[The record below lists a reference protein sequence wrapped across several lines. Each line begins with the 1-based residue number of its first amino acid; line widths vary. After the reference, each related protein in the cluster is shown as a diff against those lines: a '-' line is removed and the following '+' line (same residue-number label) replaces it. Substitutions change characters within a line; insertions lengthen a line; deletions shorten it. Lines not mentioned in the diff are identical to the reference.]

1 MKRNKKI
8 GKVLD
13 FIEYISKNMEREDLI
28 LLYKIN
34 NITKERVDL
43 FYDFTY
49 SLNDL
54 VFKTYMGDDITVGD
68 DKNKHF
74 NWCWDKVLE
83 SFKNE
88 GIYFLSTK
96 ELYNYF
102 LMFYQESS
110 YEEKNKTPLN
120 GNKLNN
126 FWESLF
132 SFNKVKTMSEYES
145 LLELYKIFNKSF
157 MVN

>member
-74 NWCWDKVLE
+74 NWCWGKVLE

-102 LMFYQESS
+102 LTFY
-110 YEEKNKTPLN
+110 PLIMA
-120 GNKLNN
+120 
-126 FWESLF
+126 
-132 SFNKVKTMSEYES
+132 T
-145 LLELYKIFNKSF
+145 
-157 MVN
+157 

>member
-54 VFKTYMGDDITVGD
+54 IFTTYMGDDITIGD

-74 NWCWDKVLE
+74 NWCWSKVLE
-83 SFKNE
+83 SFKKE
-88 GIYFLSTK
+88 GIYFLTTK
-96 ELYNYF
+96 ELHNYF
-102 LMFYQESS
+102 LTFYQESF
-110 YEEKNKTPLN
+110 YEEKNKTSLN
-120 GNKLNN
+120 GGKLNS

-132 SFNKVKTMSEYES
+132 SFNRVKTMSEYES

>member
-1 MKRNKKI
+1 MRKNKKI
-8 GKVLD
+8 GKILD

-54 VFKTYMGDDITVGD
+54 ILKTYMGDDITIGGD
-68 DKNKHF
+68 KSKHF
-74 NWCWDKVLE
+74 DWCWGKVVE
-83 SFKNE
+83 SFKKE
-88 GIYFLSTK
+88 GIYFLTTK

-102 LMFYQESS
+102 STFYQESF
-110 YEEKNKTPLN
+110 YE
-120 GNKLNN
+120 
-126 FWESLF
+126 
-132 SFNKVKTMSEYES
+132 
-145 LLELYKIFNKSF
+145 
-157 MVN
+157 